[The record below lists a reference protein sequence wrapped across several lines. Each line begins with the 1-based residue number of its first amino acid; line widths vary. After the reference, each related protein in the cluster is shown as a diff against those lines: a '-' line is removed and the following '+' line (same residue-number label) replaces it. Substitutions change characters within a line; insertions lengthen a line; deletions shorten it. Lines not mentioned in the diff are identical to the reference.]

1 MGPIMQE
8 RSASTTLKRVSSK
21 DKIKVRNAENT
32 GLVTSSKKGNKVK
45 KASGQLTNG
54 LPGPGQ
60 EKDMV
65 ATIHKGMQSRG
76 CKVKVGV
83 TRNTSKPSSPQDEGP
98 VKSQAP
104 NRSLMRRKEEKREM
118 QRLAPCCN
126 ELDQNQGRMGKNRRA
141 LSLPLSPI
149 SGLRHMPMHS
159 PAPEALHRHY
169 NQKEDDTDSASDLS
183 DSERLPILPSPCTPC
198 TPPHLNLRAEVI
210 NTSDFPGP
218 RGAVGDVDEDDDDDD
233 DVETPTFSYPDFLPS
248 PFNSWSLRQLA
259 VFLHTEGRSAPRPK
273 PVGALEKY
281 LERLLHLEWHQI
293 QTVQAE
299 SSRTAGS
306 RHRQLGFP
314 SSTAAA
320 AAATATVA
328 AHPPRPYTAP
338 PTRLNSPK
346 GTRQGLRA
354 PAFGSLNTPTSPA
367 SSQQQLSRYPV
378 CPQCHI
384 RFPLCNGSCSPYA
397 YQRHSRLSPL
407 MERKSRPGAHSKRSS
422 SESRATS
429 SDGRV
434 AGGQGGG
441 GGGGGSGGAQTPVSP
456 STAKSHVKQMQ
467 AVGNSRKPHHQ
478 EPGAS
483 GGGSQVTS
491 GDGSQVT
498 SGGGSQVTSGGGSQV
513 TSGGGSQVTSGG
525 GSGSHAAS
533 SDHVGSGGGDQA
545 ASGVG
550 GHVASSGGSQA
561 GGGSQVAS
569 GGQVGG
575 GGGSQVAS
583 AGQVAS
589 ARGQLKKGRVRAN
602 SETDVKKEPSSGGA
616 KGPHVEKRIPSGGK
630 RELSTAKKA
639 ERDWPRTETGG
650 MATKASVK
658 RTAKELPSLS
668 KPLPGSKPNGKA
680 KNVHFVAK

>member
-21 DKIKVRNAENT
+21 DKIKGRNAENT
-32 GLVTSSKKGNKVK
+32 GLVTTSSKKGNKVK
-45 KASGQLTNG
+45 KAGGQLKNG

-60 EKDMV
+60 EKDTE
-65 ATIHKGMQSRG
+65 ATVHKSRG
-76 CKVKVGV
+76 GGKVKAAT
-83 TRNTSKPSSPQDEGP
+83 TRNTSKLSSPQDEGL
-98 VKSQAP
+98 VKPQEPKHS
-104 NRSLMRRKEEKREM
+104 STRRKEEKREM
-118 QRLAPCCN
+118 RRLAPCCDDA
-126 ELDQNQGRMGKNRRA
+126 DQNQSRMGKSRRA

-149 SGLRHMPMHS
+149 SGLRHMPMRS
-159 PAPEALHRHY
+159 PAPTPEALHRHY

-198 TPPHLNLRAEVI
+198 TPPHLDLRAEVI
-210 NTSDFPGP
+210 NTSDFPPDFPGP
-218 RGAVGDVDEDDDDDD
+218 CGAAGEVEDDGGSNDDA
-233 DVETPTFSYPDFLPS
+233 ERPAFSYPDFLPP

-273 PVGALEKY
+273 PVGPLEKY
-281 LERLLHLEWHQI
+281 LERLLQLEWHQI

-320 AAATATVA
+320 AAA
-328 AHPPRPYTAP
+328 HSPRPHTAP

-346 GTRQGLRA
+346 GPRQGQRA
-354 PAFGSLNTPTSPA
+354 PPFVSLNTPTSPA
-367 SSQQQLSRYPV
+367 STQQQSRYPV

-384 RFPLCNGSCSPYA
+384 RYPLCNGSCSPYA

-407 MERKSRPGAHSKRSS
+407 MERRSRAGAPSKRSS

-429 SDGRV
+429 SDGRA

-441 GGGGGSGGAQTPVSP
+441 GGGGGGAQTAVSP

-467 AVGNSRKPHHQ
+467 SAGNVRKPHHQ

-483 GGGSQVTS
+483 GGGSQ
-491 GDGSQVT
+491 
-498 SGGGSQVTSGGGSQV
+498 
-513 TSGGGSQVTSGG
+513 
-525 GSGSHAAS
+525 AAS
-533 SDHVGSGGGDQA
+533 
-545 ASGVG
+545 
-550 GHVASSGGSQA
+550 
-561 GGGSQVAS
+561 
-569 GGQVGG
+569 GG
-575 GGGSQVAS
+575 GGG
-583 AGQVAS
+583 
-589 ARGQLKKGRVRAN
+589 
-602 SETDVKKEPSSGGA
+602 
-616 KGPHVEKRIPSGGK
+616 GPNVEKRITSGGK
-630 RELSTAKKA
+630 RELNAAKKA
-639 ERDWPRTETGG
+639 ERDWQKTETGG
-650 MATKASVK
+650 TATKASMK

>member
-21 DKIKVRNAENT
+21 DKIKGRNAENT
-32 GLVTSSKKGNKVK
+32 GLVTTSSKKGNKVK
-45 KASGQLTNG
+45 KAGGQMKNG

-60 EKDMV
+60 EKDTE
-65 ATIHKGMQSRG
+65 ATVHKGTQSRG
-76 CKVKVGV
+76 GGKVKAAA
-83 TRNTSKPSSPQDEGP
+83 TRNTSKLSSPQDEGP
-98 VKSQAP
+98 VKPQEPKHS
-104 NRSLMRRKEEKREM
+104 STRRKEEKREM
-118 QRLAPCCN
+118 RRLAPCCDDA
-126 ELDQNQGRMGKNRRA
+126 DQNRSRMGKSRRA

-149 SGLRHMPMHS
+149 SGLRHMPMRS
-159 PAPEALHRHY
+159 PAPTPEALHRHY

-198 TPPHLNLRAEVI
+198 TPPHLDLRAEVI
-210 NTSDFPGP
+210 NTSDFPPDFPGP
-218 RGAVGDVDEDDDDDD
+218 CGAVGEVEDDGSNGDA
-233 DVETPTFSYPDFLPS
+233 ERPAFSYPDFLPP

-273 PVGALEKY
+273 PVGPLEKY
-281 LERLLHLEWHQI
+281 LERLLQLEWHQI

-320 AAATATVA
+320 AAA
-328 AHPPRPYTAP
+328 HSPRPHTAP

-346 GTRQGLRA
+346 GPRQGQRA
-354 PAFGSLNTPTSPA
+354 PPFVSLNTPTSPA
-367 SSQQQLSRYPV
+367 STQQQSRYPV

-384 RFPLCNGSCSPYA
+384 RYPLCNGSCSPYA

-407 MERKSRPGAHSKRSS
+407 MERRSRAGAPSKRSS

-429 SDGRV
+429 SDGRA

-441 GGGGGSGGAQTPVSP
+441 GGGGAQTAVSP

-467 AVGNSRKPHHQ
+467 SAGNVRKPHHQ

-483 GGGSQVTS
+483 GGGSQAAS
-491 GDGSQVT
+491 GGG
-498 SGGGSQVTSGGGSQV
+498 GGGSQVASSGSGGSQV
-513 TSGGGSQVTSGG
+513 
-525 GSGSHAAS
+525 AS
-533 SDHVGSGGGDQA
+533 AV
-545 ASGVG
+545 
-550 GHVASSGGSQA
+550 

-569 GGQVGG
+569 GGGSQVASSGSGG
-575 GGGSQVAS
+575 SQVASAVGGGSQVAS
-583 AGQVAS
+583 SGSGGSQVAS
-589 ARGQLKKGRVRAN
+589 AVGGGSQVASGGGSQVTSSGQVTTARGQQKKSRIRAN
-602 SETDVKKEPSSGGA
+602 SETDVKKEPGSGGT
-616 KGPHVEKRIPSGGK
+616 KGPNVEKRITSGGK
-630 RELSTAKKA
+630 RELNAAKKA
-639 ERDWPRTETGG
+639 ERDWHKTETGG
-650 MATKASVK
+650 TATKASMK